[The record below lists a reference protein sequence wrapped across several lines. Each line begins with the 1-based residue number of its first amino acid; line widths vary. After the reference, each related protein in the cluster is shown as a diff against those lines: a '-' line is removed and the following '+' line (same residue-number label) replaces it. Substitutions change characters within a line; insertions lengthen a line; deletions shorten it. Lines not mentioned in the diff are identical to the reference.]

1 MHIGLNVWM
10 GAAALLLPG
19 VRIGEDAFAGAC
31 SVVTHDA
38 PAGAT
43 LVKNPA
49 LRLTSSTLE
58 NIRFNSCQRLLPL
71 ASMAFF
77 LVFYAAWQRTSS
89 TPSRAAPV

>member
-19 VRIGEDAFAGAC
+19 VRIGDDALAGAGR
-31 SVVTHDA
+31 VVTHDA

-49 LRLTSSTLE
+49 LRLNSSALK
-58 NIRFNSCQRLLPL
+58 NIKFNS
-71 ASMAFF
+71 
-77 LVFYAAWQRTSS
+77 Y
-89 TPSRAAPV
+89 